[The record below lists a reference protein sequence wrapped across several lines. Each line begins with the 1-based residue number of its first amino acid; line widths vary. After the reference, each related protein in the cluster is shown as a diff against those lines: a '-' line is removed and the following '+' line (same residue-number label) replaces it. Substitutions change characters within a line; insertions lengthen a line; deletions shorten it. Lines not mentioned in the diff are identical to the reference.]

1 MTTTRKTL
9 LQRVRDHSDREA
21 WEQFFELYAPI
32 LEGYARAHGLSRSD
46 AEEVRD
52 RCLEVVAR
60 RMPAFEYARERGRFK
75 AWLLKIARGKVVDF
89 LRRPGERAGEPG
101 ALVALEGTDPGPDAH
116 WERHWRAEHLR
127 HCLREVRRS
136 EAEHTY
142 RVFELLLV
150 EELSVPEVCEKTGLN
165 ANQVY
170 KAKARVLRRVREALE
185 RLGAG
190 EDALGE

>member
-1 MTTTRKTL
+1 M
-9 LQRVRDHSDREA
+9 RDHSDREA

-60 RMPAFEYARERGRFK
+60 RMPAFEYERERGRFK

-89 LRRPGERAGEPG
+89 LRRPSGHAGETG
-101 ALVALEGTDPGPDAH
+101 VLVSVPDSTPGPDEH

-136 EAEHTY
+136 EAAHTY

-150 EELSVPEVCEKTGLN
+150 EELSVPEVCARTGLN